1 MKKAVPCQV
10 WRLVVPIGGCG
21 SRCEQ
26 MWPPGS
32 AGLRTRVWALAL
44 PRVCGSRKP
53 AHQVQPSRDSQGRG
67 TRPPSLQAPGKG
79 RPFLQQKWDGP
90 CPPQPST
97 PCTSQMQQAKCPPG
111 LPGAQMRAWAAR
123 GTQATVCPMGSGC
136 RPSWSSGSTVSA
148 PRRRP
153 GTFWQPLRILDS

>member
-21 SRCEQ
+21 SGCEQ
-26 MWPPGS
+26 MWTPGS
-32 AGLRTRVWALAL
+32 VGPRTRVWALAL
-44 PRVCGSRKP
+44 PGVCGSRKP
-53 AHQVQPSRDSQGRG
+53 AHQMQPSRDSQGRD
-67 TRPPSLQAPGKG
+67 TRPPSLQTPRKGPPSSGRGGTAPVP
-79 RPFLQQKWDGP
+79 R
-90 CPPQPST
+90 QPST
-97 PCTSQMQQAKCPPG
+97 PCRSQMQQAKCPPG
-111 LPGAQMRAWAAR
+111 LAGGQMRAWAAR

-136 RPSWSSGSTVSA
+136 GPSWSSGSTVAA